1 MVLSRLT
8 ISPSESGPWA
18 PRSRSLRAALIKRK
32 AETIEVIVL
41 GRGGDI
47 AVPPP
52 APGLIEPRVEALIK
66 ATGIDF
72 RIGGNRAF
80 YMPGADYV
88 QVPPPQAYFEPI
100 NWHRTALHELGH
112 YADIRIMPNSSA
124 RLRIGWESRYGMSA

>member
-1 MVLSRLT
+1 LFYL
-8 ISPSESGPWA
+8 
-18 PRSRSLRAALIKRK
+18 AA
-32 AETIEVIVL
+32 
-41 GRGGDI
+41 

-52 APGLIEPRVEALIK
+52 APGLIEPRVDALIK

-100 NWHRTALHELGH
+100 NWHR
-112 YADIRIMPNSSA
+112 ADRAPR
-124 RLRIGWESRYGMSA
+124 RLPWILAGGAERRQPCHHPRGVAGEQSG